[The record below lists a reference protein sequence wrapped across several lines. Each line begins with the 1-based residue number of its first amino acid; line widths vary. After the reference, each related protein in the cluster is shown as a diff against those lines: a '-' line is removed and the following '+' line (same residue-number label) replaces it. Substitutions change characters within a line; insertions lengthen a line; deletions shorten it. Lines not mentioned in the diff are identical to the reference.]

1 MDRFLK
7 LARRLIGAGLL
18 ALLSL
23 TALGADGLGTVT
35 AEGVARLE
43 RAPEEAHLTLA
54 IVRSERTAE
63 GALAA
68 ASEALGALQSAL
80 AASPIPHTLF
90 NRDTAVTPAYRYPQN
105 GSRELTHFEARL
117 GLEIQTP
124 ALAQVGTLMTLAN
137 GAGANTLEGIRY
149 ALADPLGHR
158 LEALELATKRARATA
173 QTLAAAA
180 DHQLGA
186 LLTLEA
192 DPESGPG
199 PFPEGPMMRAMAMD
213 AQGPT
218 LNPAPLTIEARVRV
232 RYALVP

>member
-7 LARRLIGAGLL
+7 LARRLSGAGLL
-18 ALLSL
+18 TLLSL
-23 TALGADGLGTVT
+23 AALGAEGPGTVT

-43 RAPEEAHLTLA
+43 RAPEEALLTLA
-54 IVRSERTAE
+54 IVRSEGTAE
-63 GALAA
+63 AALAA
-68 ASEALGALQSAL
+68 ASEALGTLQDAL

-90 NRDTAVTPAYRYPQN
+90 NRATAVTPAYRYPRE
-105 GSRELTHFEARL
+105 GSRELTHYEARL

-124 ALAQVGTLMTLAN
+124 ALTELGTLLTLAN
-137 GAGANTLEGIRY
+137 GAGANTVEGIRY

-192 DPESGPG
+192 DPESRAT

-213 AQGPT
+213 AQGPSLT
-218 LNPAPLTIEARVRV
+218 PAPLTIEARVRV